1 MEILTIVLAGLLG
14 IGSSGGI
21 VLDKIAQG
29 KLASQVIS
37 VEQQAVRIDNQPNY
51 QVAQGQ
57 IARVRIA
64 SRGVRLKPG
73 LRIASLDVETDSLA
87 VRLSKLKFTNL
98 ESLRESLVT
107 PASGVVKLVL
117 TEQDLNQALQSP
129 QIQEQL
135 QKNLNRLI
143 ASQAGSNSIS
153 YQLSELQ
160 LKLRPKNRLQVSFKL
175 SRPISRPRAK
185 LNRDSSS
192 SPGTSE
198 EQKSS
203 RELAISLELTLKVVD
218 GKVLRLLEPQGIVN
232 GRPMS
237 SRLLTGFATGIGD
250 RLNLKT
256 LEADGI
262 LARILQLEINEDDL
276 QLIGFARLETKKP

>member
-1 MEILTIVLAGLLG
+1 MEILTIALAGLLG

-29 KLASQVIS
+29 KLASQVIG
-37 VEQQAVRIDNQPNY
+37 VEQQVVRIDNQPNY
-51 QVAQGQ
+51 QVAQGR

-73 LRIASLDVETDSLA
+73 VRIASLDVETDPLA
-87 VRLSKLKFTNL
+87 VKLSKLKFTNL
-98 ESLRESLVT
+98 KSLRESLVT

-129 QIQEQL
+129 EIQEEL

-143 ASQAGSNSIS
+143 ASQAGSTSIR
-153 YQLSELQ
+153 YRLSELQ

-175 SRPISRPRAK
+175 SRPRAK
-185 LNRDSSS
+185 LNRESS
-192 SPGTSE
+192 SPAVTSRE
-198 EQKSS
+198 KKSS
-203 RELAISLELTLKVVD
+203 RELAISLKLTLKVVD
-218 GKVLRLLEPQGIVN
+218 GKALRLLEPQGIVN

>member
-1 MEILTIVLAGLLG
+1 MEILTIALAGLLG

-51 QVAQGQ
+51 QVAQGK

-73 LRIASLDVETDSLA
+73 FRIASLDVETDPLA
-87 VRLSKLKFTNL
+87 VKLSQLKFTNL

-129 QIQEQL
+129 EIQEGL

-143 ASQAGSNSIS
+143 ASQAGSTNIS
-153 YQLSELQ
+153 YQLSALQ

-175 SRPISRPRAK
+175 SRPRAK
-185 LNRDSSS
+185 PNREPN
-192 SPGTSE
+192 SPAVTSRE
-198 EQKSS
+198 KKSS

-218 GKVLRLLEPQGIVN
+218 GKALRLLDPQGIVN

-237 SRLLTGFATGIGD
+237 SRLLKGFATGIGD